1 MKLFNRELSWLSFN
15 ERVLQESL
23 DPSNPIVERIRF
35 LGIYSNNMDEFYRV
49 RAASVRRL
57 ILIGKKTVEG
67 FNGTPTELLA
77 AIKNVVIDQQRTF
90 ALAYEKILKEL
101 KQLHILQTDENHLN
115 DEEQLF
121 TQSFFR
127 ERVRPLIVP
136 IMLSDKIA
144 FPQLKDG
151 GNYLAVRMTNFAK
164 SKTKYALI
172 EIPASCSRFIIIPTQ
187 EGAPKKLIL
196 VDDIIRFNLKE
207 IFSIFS
213 YDEIKANAFKIT
225 RDAELEVDEDISKS
239 YVEKMQDSIEM
250 RKEGDTVRFVF
261 DAAMPIDVLQYLM
274 DALKLKAGGNII
286 PGGKYHNFKDFME
299 FPSFGEKQFTFK
311 PTKPLSHPQLK
322 DLDTSLLK
330 HILSEDVMLTFP
342 FQSFQYI
349 IDVLREAA
357 IDPKVVSIKINLY
370 RVASNSHIINALIS
384 AAQNG
389 VKVTAIIELKA
400 RFDETNNIYWSNVL
414 EDNGVNVLFGIPNMK
429 VHSKL
434 FIIKRKTG
442 NKTQSIAHI
451 GTGNFHEKTAKIYT
465 DCSLLTANPSITRE
479 VEKIFKIFKNNID
492 RSVFRELLVSPF
504 NIRRKLNAMIDR
516 EIEFAKKGEEAH
528 IIIKLNNLVDSKI
541 IKKLYEASNAGVK
554 IDGIIRGICALVPG
568 IPKQSEN
575 IKIRSIVGQYLEHT
589 RIIYFKNGADN
600 KYYISSADWMTRNLD
615 RRIEV
620 TVPIYD
626 PKVQKDLKF
635 MLDACLMDN
644 QKAREID
651 VTQSNKNVKSVVKTK
666 YSAQV
671 EIYKYFK
678 EKLK

>member
-1 MKLFNRELSWLSFN
+1 M
-15 ERVLQESL
+15 
-23 DPSNPIVERIRF
+23 
-35 LGIYSNNMDEFYRV
+35 
-49 RAASVRRL
+49 
-57 ILIGKKTVEG
+57 
-67 FNGTPTELLA
+67 
-77 AIKNVVIDQQRTF
+77 
-90 ALAYEKILKEL
+90 
-101 KQLHILQTDENHLN
+101 
-115 DEEQLF
+115 
-121 TQSFFR
+121 
-127 ERVRPLIVP
+127 
-136 IMLSDKIA
+136 
-144 FPQLKDG
+144 
-151 GNYLAVRMTNFAK
+151 
-164 SKTKYALI
+164 
-172 EIPASCSRFIIIPTQ
+172 
-187 EGAPKKLIL
+187 

-225 RDAELEVDEDISKS
+225 RDAELDVDEDISKS

-286 PGGKYHNFKDFME
+286 PGGKYHNFKDFMG
-299 FPSFGEKQFTFK
+299 FPNFGSKEFTFK
-311 PTKPLSHPQLK
+311 PTKPLSHPAFKGLN
-322 DLDTSLLK
+322 TSLLK

-589 RIIYFKNGADN
+589 RIIYFKNGTDN